1 MKKVLI
7 DRPLQSDA
15 LDLLSKHAEV
25 VAIFDD
31 DREKLDK
38 ALREVDGVICSAA
51 LKMRERE
58 IAMGTNIQVIGRPGV
73 GYDSV
78 DVEACSR
85 HKIPLLYTP
94 DGPTESVAEHVI
106 AMVLMAAK
114 QIPVVQKA
122 LKEKG
127 DFGIRTRV
135 TGMEVQG
142 KTLGLAGFGRIGKRA
157 GEIAA
162 LGLGMKV
169 LVFDP
174 YLKGRPEL
182 GFAYGVADSLEALAK
197 ESDFLSVHIPYTPET
212 DKLFGRREFAAMKK
226 TAHFINT
233 SRGGVVDEEAL
244 IEALKEGIIAGAGL
258 DVFAKEPPEKDNPL
272 FSMENVIATPHLSSF
287 TEDGKRKMGVSVVEG
302 VLDVFAGRKP
312 RFIVNGEI
320 WESRRV

>member
-7 DRPLQSDA
+7 DRPLHPDA
-15 LDLLSKHAEV
+15 LSLLSKGAEV

-31 DREKLDK
+31 NREKLEK
-38 ALREVDGVICSAA
+38 ALKEVDGVICSAA
-51 LKMRERE
+51 LKMREQE
-58 IAMGTNIQVIGRPGV
+58 ISMGTNIQVIGRPGV

-78 DVEACSR
+78 DVESCSR
-85 HKIPLLYTP
+85 HRVPLVYTP

-127 DFGIRTRV
+127 DFGIRNRV

-162 LGLGMKV
+162 KGLGMKV

-174 YLKGRPEL
+174 YLKGKPDT
-182 GFAYGVADSLEALAK
+182 GFEYEIAADLATLTK
-197 ESDFLSVHIPYTPET
+197 ESDFISLHIPYSPET
-212 DKLFGRREFAAMKK
+212 NKMFGTKEFAAMKK
-226 TAHFINT
+226 TAVFINT
-233 SRGGVVDEEAL
+233 SRGGVVDEAAM
-244 IEALKEGIIAGAGL
+244 IEALKSGTIAGAGL
-258 DVFAKEPPEKDNPL
+258 DVFEKEPPEKDNPL
-272 FSMENVIATPHLSSF
+272 FAMDNVIVTPHLSSF
-287 TEDGKRKMGVSVVEG
+287 TDDGKRKMGITVVEG
-302 VLDVFAGRKP
+302 VFDVFAGKKP
-312 RFIVNGEI
+312 QFMVNGEI
-320 WESRRV
+320 WETRRK

>member
-7 DRPLQSDA
+7 DRPLHADA
-15 LDLLSKHAEV
+15 LSLLSAGAEV

-58 IAMGTNIQVIGRPGV
+58 IAMGTGIQVIGRPGV

-78 DVEACSR
+78 DVESCSR
-85 HKIPLLYTP
+85 HKVPLVYTP

-106 AMVLMAAK
+106 AMILMAAK
-114 QIPVVQKA
+114 RIPIVQKA

-127 DFGIRTRV
+127 DFGIRMKV

-142 KTLGLAGFGRIGKRA
+142 KTLGLAGFGRIGKRT

-162 LGLGMKV
+162 KGLGMKV

-174 YLKGRPEL
+174 YLKGKPDM
-182 GFAYGVADSLEALAK
+182 GFEYGIAPDLATLTK
-197 ESDFLSVHIPYTPET
+197 ESDFISLHIPYSPET
-212 DKLFGRREFAAMKK
+212 DKMFGKKEFAAMKS
-226 TAHFINT
+226 TAVFINT
-233 SRGGVVDEEAL
+233 SRGGVVDEAAL
-244 IEALKEGIIAGAGL
+244 IEALRSGGIAAAGL
-258 DVFAKEPPEKDNPL
+258 DVFEKEPPDKDNPL
-272 FSMENVIATPHLSSF
+272 FSMDNVIVTPHLSSF
-287 TEDGKRKMGVSVVEG
+287 TEDGKRKMGIAVVEG
-302 VLDVFAGRKP
+302 VLDVFAGKRPK
-312 RFIVNGEI
+312 FLVNGEI
-320 WESRRV
+320 WESRRK